1 MQAMKKLLPLF
12 FLILSFNCYAQISVD
27 TSGGNVIVLEKT
39 KTVTKAL
46 SIYRMFI
53 PHRGKCNLM
62 VYEPDCDDYGDDP
75 DTLILN
81 LSIELQHA
89 KSMLDAALKYK
100 RYNFYRFAFDI
111 SPYRDL
117 IGKLVDIYTNSKEWN
132 DYLQKAGN
140 LQLSNRLYD
149 GNEITEIGYDKTVAA
164 NVLAK
169 SDFTKTLNDF
179 FLPYGYKVTA
189 NGFPDDHQ
197 QIVSRAELRSL
208 GKPQT
213 LFIPIPNSY
222 FNLTKIK

>member
-1 MQAMKKLLPLF
+1 MRKVFFLF
-12 FLILSFNCYAQISVD
+12 FLLVSFSSYAQISVD

-53 PHRGKCNLM
+53 PHRGKCNLIL
-62 VYEPDCDDYGDDP
+62 YEPDCDDYGDDP
-75 DTLILN
+75 DTLVLN
-81 LSIELQHA
+81 LGAELQHA
-89 KSMLDAALKYK
+89 KTMLDAALKYK
-100 RYNFYRFAFDI
+100 HFNFYRFAFDI

-117 IGKLVDIYTNSKEWN
+117 IGKLVDIYAGSKEWN

-140 LQLSNRLYD
+140 LQLSTTLYD
-149 GNEITEIGYDKTVAA
+149 GNEFTEIGYDKTIAN

-169 SDFTKTLNDF
+169 SDFTKMLNDF

-197 QIVSRAELRSL
+197 DIVSRSELRSL
-208 GKPQT
+208 GKPES
-213 LFIPIPNSY
+213 LFVPIPNSY
-222 FNLTKIK
+222 FTLTKIK

>member
-1 MQAMKKLLPLF
+1 MRSVFFLF
-12 FLILSFNCYAQISVD
+12 FLLISCTGYAQISVD
-27 TSGGNVIVLEKT
+27 TSGGNVIVTEKT

-46 SIYRMFI
+46 SIYRMFV

-81 LSIELQHA
+81 LGAELQHA
-89 KSMLDAALKYK
+89 KSMLDVALKYK

-111 SPYRDL
+111 TPYRDL
-117 IGKLVDIYTNSKEWN
+117 VGKLVDIYANSKEWN

-140 LQLSNRLYD
+140 LQLSSTLYD
-149 GNEITEIGYDKTVAA
+149 GYEVTETGYDKNIAGGI
-164 NVLAK
+164 LAK
-169 SDFTKTLNDF
+169 SNFTQMLDDF
-179 FLPYGYKVTA
+179 FRPYGYKVSA

-197 QIVSRAELRSL
+197 QIVSRAELKSL
-208 GKPQT
+208 GKPET

-222 FNLTKIK
+222 FTLTKIK